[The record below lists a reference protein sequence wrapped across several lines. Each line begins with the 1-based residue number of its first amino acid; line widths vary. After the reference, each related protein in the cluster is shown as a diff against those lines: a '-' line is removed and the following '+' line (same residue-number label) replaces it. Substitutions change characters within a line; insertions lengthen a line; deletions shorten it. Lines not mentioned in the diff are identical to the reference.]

1 MTNTGLGE
9 RQIIRILTRRFATS
23 QPSLPLGFDDD
34 VAVFPFSRNRWIVLK
49 TDMLFGH
56 TDVPP
61 GMSLEQAAR
70 KAVVATV
77 SDFAAKGVQ
86 PLGLLISLGLTPPV
100 GPRIVNEIAKG
111 LNQAARE
118 YDCRIL
124 GGDTGE
130 SDDLV
135 IDCIGFGLAEPKRR
149 SEEHTSELQS
159 HSDLVCRLLLEKK
172 KTK

>member
-1 MTNTGLGE
+1 MTSTGLGE

-34 VAVFPFSRNRWIVLK
+34 VAVFPLSPNRWIVLK
-49 TDMLFGH
+49 TDMLVGH
-56 TDVPP
+56 SDIPP

-100 GPRIVNEIAKG
+100 RPWMVDQIGKG
-111 LNQAARE
+111 LSRAARE
-118 YDCRIL
+118 YDCRI
-124 GGDTGE
+124 
-130 SDDLV
+130 
-135 IDCIGFGLAEPKRR
+135 
-149 SEEHTSELQS
+149 
-159 HSDLVCRLLLEKK
+159 
-172 KTK
+172 

>member
-100 GPRIVNEIAKG
+100 GPRIVNEIANG
-111 LNQAARE
+111 LNRAARE
-118 YDCRIL
+118 YDFRML
-124 GGDTGE
+124 GGDAGE
-130 SDDLV
+130 SDGFV
-135 IDCIGFGLAEPKRR
+135 IEWSGVWFAVSYRIATRR
-149 SEEHTSELQS
+149 
-159 HSDLVCRLLLEKK
+159 
-172 KTK
+172 

>member
-1 MTNTGLGE
+1 MTSTGLGE

-49 TDMLFGH
+49 TDMLFRH

-86 PLGLLISLGLTPPV
+86 PLGLLISLRLTPP
-100 GPRIVNEIAKG
+100 GRPPIVNEIAEG
-111 LNQAARE
+111 LNLPRRND
-118 YDCRIL
+118 DCRVL
-124 GGDTGE
+124 GGATAVSG
-130 SDDLV
+130 
-135 IDCIGFGLAEPKRR
+135 
-149 SEEHTSELQS
+149 Q
-159 HSDLVCRLLLEKK
+159 
-172 KTK
+172 